1 MQFLLI
7 IFLFLMPLFIVHLP
21 CRALNDKHKQY
32 VCGGWA
38 SDVLPGKEGCYILFL
53 SLFNIIFYVF
63 WRTAGYNCCFVKA
76 RPSAPT
82 SSAPSLFSH
91 SPPNIGTLPTVSR
104 GHYVD
109 TRERTH
115 HLYCLLL

>member
-53 SLFNIIFYVF
+53 SLFNYYFL
-63 WRTAGYNCCFVKA
+63 CFLA
-76 RPSAPT
+76 DRW
-82 SSAPSLFSH
+82 
-91 SPPNIGTLPTVSR
+91 I
-104 GHYVD
+104 
-109 TRERTH
+109 
-115 HLYCLLL
+115 